1 MAPLVKLGRRGAS
14 LPWRALL
21 CWRATITPPSPLSR
35 MARIAI
41 IALMLF
47 AAAPALAQQSDTT
60 APPNSDAIPAPAG
73 STGAAPQA
81 APLPACGERSAPK
94 APGEGGSPRAECVE
108 NPPHPNP
115 LPAGGERER
124 TETPAPP
131 PSTATDAPRSGATDT
146 SPAAAAPPDAAPPA
160 TTEGPPA
167 APPPPARAGNVDVR
181 ESLCLM
187 IESAARAQN
196 LPLEF
201 FARVIWQ
208 ESRFQADVVG
218 PRTRSGD
225 RAQGIAQFMPRTAAE
240 RGLLDPFDPV
250 QALPKSAEF
259 LRELADQFGNL
270 GLAAAAYNA
279 GPGRLREFLSG
290 RRPLPAE
297 TRNYVLAI
305 TGISVDEWASSGKRE
320 PPHMPKAGCG
330 ELMALL
336 HRAPNPFVQ
345 KLEER
350 VNVVAAV
357 QQRHQ
362 LAAAGLGHMRRL
374 ALARARPLVDRDAGD
389 GEHVVARLRRQRAAP
404 RQELAQPSR
413 PGVVGGG
420 RKPEIAELVGELA
433 QEFRRLRQRLHRI
446 ERIEQAALGGGAGH
460 ELGDALGAVAAAR
473 ARADDAGLEAA
484 LLPDHAREELERQVL
499 RPRRAFDH
507 EAEGFA
513 HVDIARARG
522 RRRCGGRRLGG
533 IGWRRCGRRVSG
545 GRRRCFSR
553 SGRRWR
559 RCLGALPHPACGE
572 RVGVRGAFRRVGR
585 RRRRARVRWLRQ
597 RRRRREQHQRDD
609 RNAGHARQRGKRC
622 DRCTRAYQGAPTP
635 RSSPPV
641 SG

>member
-1 MAPLVKLGRRGAS
+1 
-14 LPWRALL
+14 
-21 CWRATITPPSPLSR
+21 

-47 AAAPALAQQSDTT
+47 AAAPALAQQPDT
-60 APPNSDAIPAPAG
+60 
-73 STGAAPQA
+73 AAPTA
-81 APLPACGERSAPK
+81 
-94 APGEGGSPRAECVE
+94 
-108 NPPHPNP
+108 
-115 LPAGGERER
+115 
-124 TETPAPP
+124 TPAPP
-131 PSTATDAPRSGATDT
+131 AGSNAPPAAGKDATSPPDATTPTPPADSNATPPPATADAP
-146 SPAAAAPPDAAPPA
+146 PAAAP
-160 TTEGPPA
+160 T
-167 APPPPARAGNVDVR
+167 PPPAPARTGNVDVR

-320 PPHMPKAGCG
+320 PPHIPKAGCG

-350 VNVVAAV
+350 VNVVAAAPWGV
-357 QQRHQ
+357 Q
-362 LAAAGLGHMRRL
+362 LAAGFSRDH
-374 ALARARPLVDRDAGD
+374 ALANYASLAKRYADLLTGRDPSLLSSILRSRGTQPFYQVRVGADTRNAAETLCGSIRRA
-389 GEHVVARLRRQRAAP
+389 
-404 RQELAQPSR
+404 
-413 PGVVGGG
+413 
-420 RKPEIAELVGELA
+420 
-433 QEFRRLRQRLHRI
+433 
-446 ERIEQAALGGGAGH
+446 GGACF
-460 ELGDALGAVAAAR
+460 
-473 ARADDAGLEAA
+473 
-484 LLPDHAREELERQVL
+484 VL
-499 RPRRAFDH
+499 RN
-507 EAEGFA
+507 
-513 HVDIARARG
+513 RG
-522 RRRCGGRRLGG
+522 
-533 IGWRRCGRRVSG
+533 
-545 GRRRCFSR
+545 
-553 SGRRWR
+553 
-559 RCLGALPHPACGE
+559 
-572 RVGVRGAFRRVGR
+572 
-585 RRRRARVRWLRQ
+585 
-597 RRRRREQHQRDD
+597 
-609 RNAGHARQRGKRC
+609 
-622 DRCTRAYQGAPTP
+622 
-635 RSSPPV
+635 
-641 SG
+641 